1 MKVFNLFVG
10 LAALLPFALAAP
22 AQADDM
28 VLTPGGLRPKSNVI
42 QIPEGGSIN
51 LTATEIHLLDA
62 SKNIIHV
69 AQRGDGRIGPFTD
82 GGPEVPAQ
90 TGWISWTQWHRNANP
105 INQFWSSWVVPPNP
119 VTNHGQT
126 IFLFNGLEPD
136 PGNAIL
142 QPVLQWGPSSAGGG
156 PFWQIATW
164 YVSDTIVFFTQ
175 LVSVS
180 PGQGLQGILEL
191 TAINGGGTFNY
202 LSGFAN
208 IGSAVAL
215 SNSPELTW
223 AFETLEAYGIVT
235 PATDYPTGCTQFNGI
250 GLTTTAGV
258 FGNLLWGVVN
268 DGADGLSTSVVVNGA
283 NGNGA
288 VNICYPIR

>member
-1 MKVFNLFVG
+1 MKTFNLFVG
-10 LAALLPFALAAP
+10 LAALLPFTSAAP
-22 AQADDM
+22 AQAEDM
-28 VLTPGGLRPKSNVI
+28 VLTPGGLRPKSNVV

-69 AQRGDGRIGPFTD
+69 AQKGNGRVRPSPTT
-82 GGPEVPAQ
+82 GGAVPAQ
-90 TGWISWTQWHRNANP
+90 TGWISGTEWHRNANP

-119 VTNHGQT
+119 ATNRGQT
-126 IFLFNGLEPD
+126 VFLFNGLEPD

-142 QPVLQWGPSSAGGG
+142 QPVLQWGPSAAGGG
-156 PFWQIATW
+156 AFWQVATW
-164 YVSDTIVFFTQ
+164 YVSDTTTFFTS
-175 LVSVS
+175 LVNVNV
-180 PGQGLQGILEL
+180 GQNLQGILEI
-191 TAINGGGTFNY
+191 TAQNGDGTFNY

-208 IGSAVAL
+208 IGSGVAL

-223 AFETLEAYGIVT
+223 AFETLEAYGIQT

-250 GLTTTAGV
+250 GLTTTDGGFGAVSWAV
-258 FGNLLWGVVN
+258 FN
-268 DGADGLSTSVVVNGA
+268 DGADGLSTTVNTNGA

-288 VNICYPIR
+288 VSVCYPAH

>member
-1 MKVFNLFVG
+1 MKTFSLVVG

-69 AQRGDGRIGPFTD
+69 AQKGNGRVRPSPTT
-82 GGPEVPAQ
+82 GGAVPAQ

-105 INQFWSSWVVPPNP
+105 ISVFGTSWIVPPNP
-119 VTNHGQT
+119 ATNHGQT

-142 QPVLQWGPSSAGGG
+142 QPVLQWGPSAAGGG

-164 YVSDTIVFFTQ
+164 YVSDTTTFFTS

-180 PGQGLQGILEL
+180 PGQLLRGILEW
-191 TAINGGGTFNY
+191 TGNNGDGTFNY

-208 IGSAVAL
+208 IGFGVAL

-223 AFETLEAYGIVT
+223 AFETLEAYGIQV
-235 PATDYPTGCTQFNGI
+235 PATDYPTGCTGFDVI
-250 GLTTTAGV
+250 DLTTTAGV
-258 FGNLLWGVVN
+258 FGNVFWSVVN
-268 DGADGLSTSVVVNGA
+268 DGADGLSTSVISNEA
-283 NGNGA
+283 NGSGS
-288 VNICYPIR
+288 VRICYPIH